1 MNWNVGLNAAAVW
14 VSLMG
19 SPWRMPGLFLASWS
33 FGDLPVVKLRLKRFG
48 RRGRPYFRLNAMDI
62 RSPRDGTSI
71 ENLGTY
77 DPLEK
82 DQSKAV
88 VLNADRV
95 RYWLSVGATPTETV
109 AGLISKAGIELPE
122 AVLKEQARLRKA
134 RTQSQAKNAS
144 RDAAKAARAA
154 EAAKP
159 AEPAKAE

>member
-1 MNWNVGLNAAAVW
+1 M
-14 VSLMG
+14 
-19 SPWRMPGLFLASWS
+19 
-33 FGDLPVVKLRLKRFG
+33 VKLRLKRFG

-95 RYWLSVGATPTETV
+95 RYWLSVGASPTETV
-109 AGLISKAGIELPE
+109 ANLISKAGIELPQ
-122 AVLKEQARLRKA
+122 AVQTEQARLRKA
-134 RTQSQAKNAS
+134 RSLTQTKRATKE
-144 RDAAKAARAA
+144 AAKAAKAPAA
-154 EAAKP
+154 A

>member
-1 MNWNVGLNAAAVW
+1 M
-14 VSLMG
+14 
-19 SPWRMPGLFLASWS
+19 
-33 FGDLPVVKLRLKRFG
+33 VKLRLKRFG

-95 RYWLSVGATPTETV
+95 RYWLSVGAQPTETV
-109 AGLISKAGIELPE
+109 ATLISKAGIELP
-122 AVLKEQARLRKA
+122 AGVVKEKARLRTA
-134 RTQSQAKNAS
+134 RTLTQTRQAATEVKKAAKAA
-144 RDAAKAARAA
+144 DAAKAAEAKKAA
-154 EAAKP
+154 A